1 MLGAHIWTQGS
12 TLMNWKCVC
21 IGYAR
26 NVEMCVC
33 VCERERERER
43 ETETG
48 MRDAYRSSKT
58 WDCFGA

>member
-43 ETETG
+43 EKQRQG
-48 MRDAYRSSKT
+48 
-58 WDCFGA
+58 